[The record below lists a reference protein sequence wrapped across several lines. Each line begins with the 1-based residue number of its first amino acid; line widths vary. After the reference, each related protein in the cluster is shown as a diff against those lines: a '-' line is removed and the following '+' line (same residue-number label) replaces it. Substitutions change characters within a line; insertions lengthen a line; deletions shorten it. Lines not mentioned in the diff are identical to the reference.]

1 MFGLYRDLYIDPPEK
16 PKSHISILPP
26 ETEALIWS
34 EADQSSR
41 ARHICDHIAGMTDR
55 FAARVYRRLF
65 DADFG
70 SIVDLV

>member
-1 MFGLYRDLYIDPPEK
+1 MFGLYRELYIDPTSK
-16 PKSHISILPP
+16 PKGHISILPP
-26 ETEALIWS
+26 ETESLIWS
-34 EADQSSR
+34 EQAQGAR

>member
-1 MFGLYRDLYIDPPEK
+1 ELYIDPPVK
-16 PKSHISILPP
+16 PKAHISILPP
-26 ETEALIWS
+26 ETEILIWK
-34 EADQSSR
+34 EIDEKAR